1 MFTLAMCLAKR
12 SVVSIV
18 VIKPASP
25 IHASHYWETAMDTSR
40 TQSNHKPMPEVGLP
54 APDILGQ
61 LDASKAH
68 DPNYKDGRVWSLVY
82 YLNEEHSD
90 FIKDAYHRF
99 ACENGLNP
107 TAFKSLKKFETD
119 VISATADILHGTQDV
134 CGVVTSGGTESCL
147 MAVKTYRDMARDK
160 RRVKRPEMI
169 MAESAHVAWFKAS
182 EYFGVK
188 IRLVPLLD
196 DFSPDLRK
204 LKRMINRNTVMIL
217 GSAPE
222 YPHGTIDPIAAMGEI
237 AQKHKIPLHVDA
249 CVGGFILPFMEMNGE
264 DLPLWDYRVPGV
276 TSISADIHKYGY
288 AAKGASTI
296 TYRNLDYLR
305 YQMFVYENW
314 PGGVFASSALL
325 GTRPGGAY
333 AAAWGVLQYF
343 GKEGYR
349 QLARDTL
356 EAVSRMKAGVAEIPE
371 LEVMGNPQGPLF
383 AYKSIDPELN
393 IYAVGDQM
401 DAMGWQ
407 VNRNQHP
414 PGLHAMVTAQHL
426 KVVDQYLAD
435 LRQSVD
441 VVKANPELGKEGGA
455 ATYGMLAYVPLRGM
469 VKKKVLDMYSQ
480 QYKAGGGELDLSAET
495 SGPDTQKSL
504 VERLLAWWVV
514 RQTRKSSGG

>member
-1 MFTLAMCLAKR
+1 
-12 SVVSIV
+12 
-18 VIKPASP
+18 
-25 IHASHYWETAMDTSR
+25 
-40 TQSNHKPMPEVGLP
+40 MPETGQASADVLS
-54 APDILGQ
+54 Q
-61 LDASKAH
+61 LDAFKEH

-82 YLNEEHSD
+82 YLDEDHSA
-90 FIKDAYHRF
+90 FIKESYSRF

-107 TAFKSLKKFETD
+107 TAFKSLKKFETE
-119 VISATADILHGTQDV
+119 VISATADILHGTEDV

-160 RRVKRPEMI
+160 RRVRRPEMI
-169 MAESAHVAWFKAS
+169 IAESAHVAWFKAS

-196 DFSPDLRK
+196 DFSPDLKK

-237 AQKHKIPLHVDA
+237 AQQRNIPLHVDA

-264 DLPLWDYRVPGV
+264 ELPLWDYRVPGV

-305 YQMFVYENW
+305 YQMFVYQDW

-343 GKEGYR
+343 GKSGYR
-349 QLARDTL
+349 ALARDTL
-356 EAVSRMKAGVAEIPE
+356 AAVNQMKAGVEAIADLEI
-371 LEVMGNPQGPLF
+371 MGNPQGPLF
-383 AYKSIDPELN
+383 AFKSTNPDLN
-393 IYAVGDQM
+393 IFAVGDQM

-407 VNRNQHP
+407 VNRNQFP
-414 PGLHAMVTAQHL
+414 SGLHAMVTAQHL
-426 KVVDQYLAD
+426 KVVDAYLAD
-435 LRQSVD
+435 LKTAVET
-441 VVKANPELGKEGGA
+441 VKANPQLAGQGGA
-455 ATYGMLAYVPLRGM
+455 ATYGMLAHIPLRGM
-469 VKKKVLDMYSQ
+469 VKKKVLEMYSE
-480 QYKAGGGELDLSAET
+480 QYRAGGGELDMSA
-495 SGPDTQKSL
+495 DTGGALGGEKGL
-504 VERLLAWWVV
+504 VDKVLDWWVA
-514 RQTRKSSGG
+514 RQTRKE

>member
-1 MFTLAMCLAKR
+1 MAQTT
-12 SVVSIV
+12 
-18 VIKPASP
+18 SP
-25 IHASHYWETAMDTSR
+25 SPSP
-40 TQSNHKPMPEVGLP
+40 HKAMPETGQASADVLS
-54 APDILGQ
+54 Q
-61 LDASKAH
+61 LDTFKEH
-68 DPNYKDGRVWSLVY
+68 DPNYKEGRVWSLVY
-82 YLNEEHSD
+82 YLDEDHSA
-90 FIKDAYHRF
+90 FLKESYHRF

-119 VISATADILHGTQDV
+119 VISATADILHGTEEV
-134 CGVVTSGGTESCL
+134 CGVVTSGGTESCM
-147 MAVKTYRDMARDK
+147 MAVKTYRDMAREMQ
-160 RRVKRPEMI
+160 RVKRPEMI
-169 MAESAHVAWFKAS
+169 IAESAHVAWFKAS

-196 DFSPDLRK
+196 DLSPDLKK

-237 AQKHKIPLHVDA
+237 AQQRNIPLHVDA

-264 DLPLWDYRVPGV
+264 ELPLWDYRVPGV

-305 YQMFVYENW
+305 YQMFVYQDW

-343 GKEGYR
+343 GKSGYR
-349 QLARDTL
+349 ALARDTL
-356 EAVSRMKAGVAEIPE
+356 EAVNRMKAGVVAIPE
-371 LEVMGNPQGPLF
+371 LEIMGNPLGPLF
-383 AYKSIDPELN
+383 AFKSSSPDLN

-407 VNRNQHP
+407 VNRNQFP
-414 PGLHAMVTAQHL
+414 AGLHAMVTAQHL
-426 KVVDQYLAD
+426 KVVDAYLAD
-435 LRQSVD
+435 LKTAVET
-441 VVKANPELGKEGGA
+441 VKANPELAGQGGA
-455 ATYGMLAYVPLRGM
+455 ATYGMLAHIPLRGM
-469 VKKKVLDMYSQ
+469 VKKKVLEMYSE
-480 QYKAGGGELDLSAET
+480 QYRAGGGELDMSA
-495 SGPDTQKSL
+495 DTGGALGGEKG
-504 VERLLAWWVV
+504 LLDKILDWWVA
-514 RQTRKSSGG
+514 RQTRKE

>member
-1 MFTLAMCLAKR
+1 
-12 SVVSIV
+12 
-18 VIKPASP
+18 
-25 IHASHYWETAMDTSR
+25 
-40 TQSNHKPMPEVGLP
+40 MPETGQASADVLS
-54 APDILGQ
+54 Q
-61 LDASKAH
+61 LDAFKEH

-82 YLNEEHSD
+82 YLDEDHSA
-90 FIKDAYHRF
+90 FIKESYSRF

-107 TAFKSLKKFETD
+107 TAFKSLKKFETE
-119 VISATADILHGTQDV
+119 VISATADILHGTEDV

-147 MAVKTYRDMARDK
+147 MAVKTYRDMARDQ

-169 MAESAHVAWFKAS
+169 IAESAHVAWFKAS

-196 DFSPDLRK
+196 DFSPDLKK

-222 YPHGTIDPIAAMGEI
+222 YPHGTIDPITAMGEI
-237 AQKHKIPLHVDA
+237 AQQRNIPLHVDA

-264 DLPLWDYRVPGV
+264 ELPLWDYRVPGV

-305 YQMFVYENW
+305 YQMFVYQDW

-343 GKEGYR
+343 GKSGYR
-349 QLARDTL
+349 ALARDTL
-356 EAVSRMKAGVAEIPE
+356 AAVNQMKAGVEAIADLEI
-371 LEVMGNPQGPLF
+371 MGNPQGPLF
-383 AYKSIDPELN
+383 AFKSTNPDLN
-393 IYAVGDQM
+393 IFAVGDQM

-407 VNRNQHP
+407 VNRNQFP
-414 PGLHAMVTAQHL
+414 SGLHAMVTAQHL
-426 KVVDQYLAD
+426 KVVDAYLAD
-435 LRQSVD
+435 LKTAVET
-441 VVKANPELGKEGGA
+441 VKANPQLAGQGGA
-455 ATYGMLAYVPLRGM
+455 ATYGMLAHIPLRGM
-469 VKKKVLDMYSQ
+469 VKKKVLEMYSE
-480 QYKAGGGELDLSAET
+480 QYRAGGGELDMSAD
-495 SGPDTQKSL
+495 SGGALGGEKGL
-504 VERLLAWWVV
+504 VDKVLDWWVA
-514 RQTRKSSGG
+514 RQTRKE

>member
-1 MFTLAMCLAKR
+1 MKQQAG
-12 SVVSIV
+12 
-18 VIKPASP
+18 KPV
-25 IHASHYWETAMDTSR
+25 
-40 TQSNHKPMPEVGLP
+40 HKPMPDSGQSS
-54 APDILGQ
+54 ADILNQ
-61 LDASKAH
+61 LDAFKTH
-68 DPNYKDGRVWSLVY
+68 DPNYKDGRLWSLVY
-82 YLNEEHSD
+82 YLDEGHSE
-90 FIKDAYHRF
+90 FLKDSYHRF

-119 VISATADILHGTQDV
+119 VISATADILNGTEDV

-147 MAVKTYRDMARDK
+147 MAVKTYRDMARDQ
-160 RRVKRPEMI
+160 RRVKNPEMI
-169 MAESAHVAWFKAS
+169 MPESAHVAWFKAS

-196 DFSPDLRK
+196 DLTPNLKK

-237 AQKHKIPLHVDA
+237 AQQREIPLHVDA
-249 CVGGFILPFMEMNGE
+249 CVGGFILPFMEMNGVE
-264 DLPLWDYRVPGV
+264 LPLWDYRVPGV

-305 YQMFVYENW
+305 YQMFVYQDW

-343 GKEGYR
+343 GKDGYR
-349 QLARDTL
+349 ALARDTQ
-356 EAVSRMKAGVAEIPE
+356 EAVSRLQAGVAKIPE
-371 LEVMGNPQGPLF
+371 LEIMGNPQGPLF
-383 AYKSIDPELN
+383 AFKSISPDLN

-407 VNRNQHP
+407 VNRNQFP
-414 PGLHAMVTAQHL
+414 SGLHAMVTAQHL

-435 LRQSVD
+435 LEKSVEI
-441 VVKANPELGKEGGA
+441 VKADPELAGKGGA
-455 ATYGMLAYVPLRGM
+455 ATYGMLAHVPLRGM
-469 VKKKVLDMYSQ
+469 VKKKVLEMYSE
-480 QYKAGGGELDLSAET
+480 QYRAGGGELDMAAESDN
-495 SGPDTQKSL
+495 SGKGRLD
-504 VERLLAWWVV
+504 RLLAWWVA
-514 RQTRKSSGG
+514 RQTRRGSGG

>member
-1 MFTLAMCLAKR
+1 MATLWVTIWALAWHFYYKLEER
-12 SVVSIV
+12 IMNAQEEMETD
-18 VIKPASP
+18 KPL
-25 IHASHYWETAMDTSR
+25 
-40 TQSNHKPMPEVGLP
+40 HKPMPDSGQNSAE
-54 APDILGQ
+54 ILAD
-61 LDASKAH
+61 LDAFKQH

-82 YLNEEHSD
+82 YLDEDHSA
-90 FIKDAYHRF
+90 FLKDSYHKF

-107 TAFKSLKKFETD
+107 TAFKSLKKFETE
-119 VISATADILHGTQDV
+119 VISATADILNGSEDV
-134 CGVVTSGGTESCL
+134 CGVVTSGGTESCM
-147 MAVKTYRDMARDK
+147 MAVKTYRDMAKDQRG
-160 RRVKRPEMI
+160 VKKPEMI
-169 MAESAHVAWFKAS
+169 IAESAHVAWFKAS

-196 DFSPDLRK
+196 DFSPNLKK
-204 LKRMINRNTVMIL
+204 LKGMINRNTVMIL

-237 AQKHKIPLHVDA
+237 AQKKKIPLHVDA

-264 DLPLWDYRVPGV
+264 KLPLWDYRVPGV

-305 YQMFVYENW
+305 YQMFVYQNW

-343 GKEGYR
+343 GKEGY
-349 QLARDTL
+349 QALARDTL
-356 EAVSRMKAGVAEIPE
+356 EAVNRLKAGVEKIPE

-383 AYKSIDPELN
+383 AYKSLSPDLN
-393 IYAVGDQM
+393 ILAVGDQM

-407 VNRNQHP
+407 VNRNQYP
-414 PGLHAMVTAQHL
+414 AGLHAMVTAQHL
-426 KVVDQYLAD
+426 KVVDHYLAD
-435 LRQSVD
+435 LNKSIEI
-441 VVKANPELGKEGGA
+441 VKANPALAQEGGA
-455 ATYGMLAYVPLRGM
+455 ATYGMLAHVPLRGM
-469 VKKKVLDMYSQ
+469 VKKKVLEMYSE
-480 QYKAGGGELDLSAET
+480 QYRAGGGELDLAAES
-495 SGPDTQKSL
+495 SGSGAGSTVDKI
-504 VERLLAWWVV
+504 LAWWVA

>member
-1 MFTLAMCLAKR
+1 MNEVKGKQLHKAM
-12 SVVSIV
+12 
-18 VIKPASP
+18 
-25 IHASHYWETAMDTSR
+25 
-40 TQSNHKPMPEVGLP
+40 
-54 APDILGQ
+54 PDIGQDSAGVLKQ
-61 LDASKAH
+61 LDAFKEQ

-82 YLNEEHSD
+82 YLDEDHSA
-90 FIKDAYHRF
+90 FLKDSYHRF

-107 TAFKSLKKFETD
+107 GAFKSLKKLETD
-119 VISATADILHGTQDV
+119 IISATADILNGSEEV

-160 RRVKRPEMI
+160 RRVRHPEMI
-169 MAESAHVAWFKAS
+169 IPETAHVAWFKAS

-188 IRLVPLLD
+188 IRQVPLLD
-196 DFSPDLRK
+196 DLTPDLKK

-222 YPHGTIDPIAAMGEI
+222 YPHGTIDPIEAMGEI
-237 AQKHKIPLHVDA
+237 AHKRNIPLHVDA

-264 DLPLWDYRVPGV
+264 EMPLWDYRVAGV

-305 YQMFVYENW
+305 YQMFVYQDW

-356 EAVSRMKAGVAEIPE
+356 EAVNRLKAGVAKITE
-371 LEVMGNPQGPLF
+371 LKVMGNPKGPLF
-383 AYKSIDPELN
+383 AYQSVSPDLN

-401 DAMGWQ
+401 DALGWQ
-407 VNRNQHP
+407 VNRNQFP
-414 PGLHAMVTAQHL
+414 AGLHAMVTAQHL

-435 LRQSVD
+435 LEKSVEI
-441 VVKANPELGKEGGA
+441 VKANPDLALQGGA
-455 ATYGMLAYVPLRGM
+455 ATYGMLAHVPLRGM
-469 VKKKVLDMYSQ
+469 VKKKVLEMYSE
-480 QYKAGGGELDLSAET
+480 QYRAGGGELNLAAET
-495 SGPDTQKSL
+495 DGGEKGL
-504 VERLLAWWVV
+504 VDRLLAWWVA
-514 RQTRKSSGG
+514 RQTRKSYRG